1 MTPSCILHPSIS
13 LRRLLLPTAAPEWE
27 KLSSA
32 TMELNSHKS
41 LAFLRLPSGHCN
53 NQHNRRTQIRTEL
66 HSSYSFTLDGLPSRL
81 SVAPSADLILIAYRS
96 HFSTKHSSS
105 AGLLYRCVAQSGLA
119 PFVFYGYRNE
129 SSSLNL
135 IKSRA
140 RSLLCL
146 TTSTKTRSLVR

>member
-13 LRRLLLPTAAPEWE
+13 LRRLRLPPRRAAPEWE

-81 SVAPSADLILIAYRS
+81 SVAPSADLILIGRTLVPNTLLRRV
-96 HFSTKHSSS
+96 FSID
-105 AGLLYRCVAQSGLA
+105 A
-119 PFVFYGYRNE
+119 
-129 SSSLNL
+129 SLSL
-135 IKSRA
+135 VWLRLSFMDTGM
-140 RSLLCL
+140 SLLL
-146 TTSTKTRSLVR
+146 